1 MASQY
6 NYNNQINSLIMYNPF
21 NNNKLNNFNH
31 NINAINKNNSRLF
44 NRNDRNFNQKNIFN
58 NDIKI
63 FNKDSLDSSKILSA
77 ELTTI
82 ILNQLYNNVC
92 KIRTPNQ
99 IIGTGFFCK
108 IPFGH
113 NSTLPVLI
121 TNNHVL
127 NKYDIKVNRIIKL
140 ILTKKEKTKEKG
152 IEKGK
157 EIEIQIVINEPRIT
171 FTDEKL
177 DITIIEIISK
187 VDGIND
193 FLEIDNNFDEIVEK
207 QKIYILQNPKGKP
220 SFSLG
225 NIKEMSKES
234 KEDFLYS
241 CDTLK
246 GSSGGPILNLKNNK
260 VIGVHKGSVGDEK
273 SIKIGT
279 LMEYIVNAFKETY
292 DINKNK
298 LNINEKEKVKGIEIK
313 PLSNNEFYVGHF
325 KNGKIAIYYSDGKL
339 EYEGD
344 RVDGKYE
351 GIGTYY
357 YNKGGNRYEGEWKN
371 GLKHGK
377 GILYYDHETNNIKY
391 DGYFSKGNFEGKGI
405 YYWDDGSYYIG
416 DFVNGLKHGYGTL
429 YKSDGNLKYEGGFIN
444 DKFEGNGIYYCNSGN
459 YYIGDF
465 KDGSK
470 HGKGKLYK
478 INDDVKNGIFV
489 NNK

>member
-6 NYNNQINSLIMYNPF
+6 NYNNQI
-21 NNNKLNNFNH
+21 
-31 NINAINKNNSRLF
+31 

-63 FNKDSLDSSKILSA
+63 FKKDSDDSSKILSA
-77 ELTTI
+77 ELTDI

-92 KIRTPNQ
+92 KISTPNH

-121 TNNHVL
+121 TSNHVL

-171 FTDEKL
+171 FMDEKL

-193 FLEIDNNFDEIVEK
+193 FLEVDNNFDEIDEE
-207 QKIYILQNPKGKP
+207 QIIYILQNPKGEP

-225 NIKEMSKES
+225 NIKEMSKDS
-234 KEDFLYS
+234 KEDILYL
-241 CDTLK
+241 CGTLQ

-273 SIKIGT
+273 SLKIGT

-298 LNINEKEKVKGIEIK
+298 LNINEKEKVKGMEIK

-339 EYEGD
+339 RYEGD
-344 RVDGKYE
+344 CVDGKYE

-357 YNKGGNRYEGEWKN
+357 YEGDNRYEGEWKN

>member
-1 MASQY
+1 MGSQY
-6 NYNNQINSLIMYNPF
+6 NYNNQI
-21 NNNKLNNFNH
+21 
-31 NINAINKNNSRLF
+31 

-63 FNKDSLDSSKILSA
+63 FNKDSDDSSKILSG
-77 ELTTI
+77 ELTDI

-127 NKYDIKVNRIIKL
+127 NKYDIKVNRIIQL

-207 QKIYILQNPKGKP
+207 QKIYILQNPKGEP

-225 NIKEMSKES
+225 NIKEMSKDS
-234 KEDFLYS
+234 KEDILYL
-241 CDTLK
+241 CGTLQ

-260 VIGVHKGSVGDEK
+260 VIGVHKGSVGYEK
-273 SIKIGT
+273 SLKIGT
-279 LMEYIVNAFKETY
+279 LMEYIVNAFKETYDKYIVNAFKETY